1 MKTLLKKTWFQMVL
15 GGLVIGVILIV
26 ADTKLNFFNRDKKPE
41 KYNGSI
47 EVNSNETYFTKIE
60 FSEIKFDFGKVK
72 EGDTVMHEFKI
83 KNTGQNLEELELELI
98 DYGLEEIGEDSEGNI
113 IIRTAFNEFGHMA
126 KALEEKKIE
135 VVTAELTRIPVNTTE
150 LDEEAAQDVFKLV
163 DKLEQDEDVQ
173 KVFHNMG

>member
-47 EVNSNETYFTKIE
+47 EVNRNETYFTKIE

-83 KNTGQNLEELELELI
+83 KNTGDEPLMIYKAIGSCDCVAALFTTKPIMPGAEETIKVYFKTIGRKGEQLRTVNVHTNTDPSENL
-98 DYGLEEIGEDSEGNI
+98 
-113 IIRTAFNEFGHMA
+113 
-126 KALEEKKIE
+126 
-135 VVTAELTRIPVNTTE
+135 LTLTGTVE
-150 LDEEAAQDVFKLV
+150 
-163 DKLEQDEDVQ
+163 
-173 KVFHNMG
+173 